1 MKQYLVISVIIGWGL
16 SLNLFAQDSTSA
28 PNNKWLSLSAGLT
41 LSAQFYKTNNI
52 NPRQQPFMYSISG
65 APALDLKGV
74 SMPFSV
80 MYSNQ
85 VFAFQQPFNL
95 FGIAPKFKFG
105 TVYLGTSSLR
115 FSQYSLAG
123 QRILG
128 AGADLQFK
136 WLRLGAIYGRLRRQ
150 VNPIGGI
157 NDPSTFLIEQE
168 SEAFNRNGYAVKI
181 GFGKQQHYFDI
192 IYFKAFDVIPKN
204 FIESDW
210 LVKPRKNVVFAIASQ
225 LKLGKKLILKNDWGV
240 SAITRNTLSDTVEID
255 NAFLEKLASSILL
268 PQLTSQV
275 RLAGESQLK
284 WNGKH
289 FSPSINYKRIELD
302 YTSLG
307 AYYFL
312 TDIQQFT
319 GAFNSRLLK
328 NKINFSASFGRQND
342 NLQKQRLRTSYR
354 NIGAFNLNYT
364 PSSVWGV
371 QLNYSNF
378 GITQSP
384 LPKSLSDSTRI
395 NQVNNSLTL
404 VPRLIIQKEK
414 SSHTIIPMAG
424 YSALSNL
431 GASIGDAA
439 ANTNYNFNLSY
450 NWQYLPAMFN
460 LGVTPGFIV
469 SQTQSGEFAGRGAS
483 VSLGKMI
490 SKGKFQV
497 NYSSAYFANQF
508 NGIDNGYTL
517 NNSIGFSGNIP
528 KWPSFNIS
536 AQQIINQSN
545 NSVASQSFNEVFVN
559 LSISF
564 NF

>member
-1 MKQYLVISVIIGWGL
+1 
-16 SLNLFAQDSTSA
+16 
-28 PNNKWLSLSAGLT
+28 
-41 LSAQFYKTNNI
+41 
-52 NPRQQPFMYSISG
+52 
-65 APALDLKGV
+65 
-74 SMPFSV
+74 
-80 MYSNQ
+80 
-85 VFAFQQPFNL
+85 
-95 FGIAPKFKFG
+95 
-105 TVYLGTSSLR
+105 
-115 FSQYSLAG
+115 LAG

-168 SEAFNRNGYAVKI
+168 AEAFNRNGYAVKI

-192 IYFKAFDVIPKN
+192 IYFKAFDVTPKN
-204 FIESDW
+204 FVESEW

-225 LKLGKKLILKNDWGV
+225 LKLGKKLMLKNDWGV

-255 NAFLEKLASSILL
+255 NAFLEKLASSVLL

-319 GAFNSRLLK
+319 GAFNSRIFK
-328 NKINFSASFGRQND
+328 NKINLSASFGRQND

-364 PSSVWGV
+364 PNSVWGV

-384 LPKSLSDSTRI
+384 LPKSLKKK
-395 NQVNNSLTL
+395 
-404 VPRLIIQKEK
+404 P
-414 SSHTIIPMAG
+414 
-424 YSALSNL
+424 
-431 GASIGDAA
+431 
-439 ANTNYNFNLSY
+439 
-450 NWQYLPAMFN
+450 
-460 LGVTPGFIV
+460 
-469 SQTQSGEFAGRGAS
+469 
-483 VSLGKMI
+483 
-490 SKGKFQV
+490 
-497 NYSSAYFANQF
+497 
-508 NGIDNGYTL
+508 
-517 NNSIGFSGNIP
+517 
-528 KWPSFNIS
+528 
-536 AQQIINQSN
+536 
-545 NSVASQSFNEVFVN
+545 
-559 LSISF
+559 
-564 NF
+564 